1 MSELQ
6 ITQYDLDGKTIS
18 KISGPH
24 WAIIS
29 NNNEIK
35 VDIFN
40 SNGTTETPWTLY
52 ASTTE
57 EECIDER
64 GIITGSTL

>member
-6 ITQYDLDGKTIS
+6 ITQYDLNGKTIS

-24 WAIIS
+24 WSIIS
-29 NNNEIK
+29 DNKEIK

-40 SNGTTETPWTLY
+40 SSGTTETSWTLY
-52 ASTTE
+52 ASDTE
-57 EECIDER
+57 QEAINQREL
-64 GIITGSTL
+64 ITGSTY

>member
-6 ITQYDLDGKTIS
+6 ITQYDLDGKIIS

-35 VDIFN
+35 VDVFY
-40 SNGTTETPWTLY
+40 SKGTTETPWTLF
-52 ASTTE
+52 ASDTE
-57 EECIDER
+57 QEAINQREL
-64 GIITGSTL
+64 ITG